1 VPSSSTPVPSH
12 WSKDFVEHLRT
23 VHFALIAVSV
33 GLILLVLSSSQYNA
47 VTALV
52 QVQEILDL
60 KRQWSSD
67 WIKRHGN
74 ALQKYVMPQSE
85 IEYLHFR
92 PAERSISLTSESGT
106 NVILIVPK
114 SDHMNSL
121 IIEATMPKENYHH
134 LTKTDTDWSPSK
146 FPQTLSEFGEWW
158 DGLAATPPI
167 YFPDSIQEPAQIGVE
182 PSMNVPVDSKGMA
195 DLLTASFSKVVA
207 VDLRLKHIESSRPSG
222 TELQLQPV
230 DVIYT
235 GVFQQKTIEGELTI
249 FDSETVDVAIDTFKQ
264 YNATQDCVFQS
275 FKNLRPGAFKQS
287 FRDLSFAA
295 GAEADLPL
303 ENVRDFLHDEAAKGP
318 EVFEAFGM
326 KFPAGQITLW
336 GDLLLVSIQL
346 YFFIYLRQLSGKL
359 RPADPGWD
367 VPWIGMDSSRLSN
380 TIFYI
385 TLVILPCVASIM
397 LSWQA
402 TIRLSAVYWERTEH
416 WFHPI
421 HFLAWPWHWQYSAL
435 LKIFLLVLA
444 AVATGYLGLLSWK
457 YRPQVVLAAPSCR
470 AQLFE

>member
-146 FPQTLSEFGEWW
+146 FPQTLSE
-158 DGLAATPPI
+158 
-167 YFPDSIQEPAQIGVE
+167 SV
-182 PSMNVPVDSKGMA
+182 
-195 DLLTASFSKVVA
+195 
-207 VDLRLKHIESSRPSG
+207 
-222 TELQLQPV
+222 
-230 DVIYT
+230 
-235 GVFQQKTIEGELTI
+235 
-249 FDSETVDVAIDTFKQ
+249 
-264 YNATQDCVFQS
+264 
-275 FKNLRPGAFKQS
+275 
-287 FRDLSFAA
+287 
-295 GAEADLPL
+295 
-303 ENVRDFLHDEAAKGP
+303 
-318 EVFEAFGM
+318 
-326 KFPAGQITLW
+326 
-336 GDLLLVSIQL
+336 
-346 YFFIYLRQLSGKL
+346 
-359 RPADPGWD
+359 
-367 VPWIGMDSSRLSN
+367 
-380 TIFYI
+380 
-385 TLVILPCVASIM
+385 
-397 LSWQA
+397 
-402 TIRLSAVYWERTEH
+402 
-416 WFHPI
+416 
-421 HFLAWPWHWQYSAL
+421 
-435 LKIFLLVLA
+435 
-444 AVATGYLGLLSWK
+444 
-457 YRPQVVLAAPSCR
+457 
-470 AQLFE
+470 